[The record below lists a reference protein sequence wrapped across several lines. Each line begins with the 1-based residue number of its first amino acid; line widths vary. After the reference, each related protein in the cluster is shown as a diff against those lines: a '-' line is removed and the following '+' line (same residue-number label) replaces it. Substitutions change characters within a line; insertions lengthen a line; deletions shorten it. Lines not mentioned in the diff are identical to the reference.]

1 LTDRLIKTG
10 KLRLAQWKLKHF
22 PVFLPLALF
31 FLTIVAGCGS
41 GGGESTAGSG
51 FTGGTGTAVLSW
63 GPPSTNTDGSPVT
76 LTGFNIYVGKS
87 PGDLKPI
94 LMVGPTETTTVL
106 NGLLP
111 GSYFFAVAAVSSTG
125 AESAL
130 SNIES
135 KTIT

>member
-1 LTDRLIKTG
+1 LKERLIRTG
-10 KLRLAQWKLKHF
+10 KLRLAQWKPKRF
-22 PVFLPLALF
+22 PGLLPLAFVLAI
-31 FLTIVAGCGS
+31 LAGCGS
-41 GGGESTAGSG
+41 GGGESSTGSG

-111 GSYFFAVAAVSSTG
+111 GTYYFAVAAVSTTG

-135 KTIT
+135 KTIFI